1 MWFLAKLSFFSW
13 FFLEQSHHNTCIKEK
28 DVLSAWLSCIHI
40 SCSHILLM
48 SPFLNIFKTDNLCP
62 SRNFT
67 PTTRLLVTFSQYQIC
82 LRNWQPNA
90 SWILRRGFATQ
101 AFFSSCLRGIDI
113 CFLIY
118 NKLWVDICL
127 DSPPTCVHIWPLPMG
142 RYQNLTEI
150 LYLYNVKI
158 NGGRGSKD
166 IVV

>member
-28 DVLSAWLSCIHI
+28 DVLSAWLSCIYI

-48 SPFLNIFKTDNLCP
+48 SPFLNILKADNLCP

-67 PTTRLLVTFSQYQIC
+67 PTTHVFSWLFLNTKFVWEIDNRMQV
-82 LRNWQPNA
+82 
-90 SWILRRGFATQ
+90 LRRGFATQ

-158 NGGRGSKD
+158 NGGRWSKD